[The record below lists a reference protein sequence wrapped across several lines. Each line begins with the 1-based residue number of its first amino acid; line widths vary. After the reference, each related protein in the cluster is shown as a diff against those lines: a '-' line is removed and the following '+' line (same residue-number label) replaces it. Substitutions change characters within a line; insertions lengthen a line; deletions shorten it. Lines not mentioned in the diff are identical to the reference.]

1 MSSQAQQI
9 CKDSIRQNSRSF
21 YLASQLLP
29 KRDRGHAT
37 VVYAWCRRA
46 DDAVDEGYGDKRAA
60 LAELHGELDAL
71 ERGER
76 TGDPVV
82 DAFGEV
88 VDTCG
93 IPLLYPRELLE
104 GMAGDIGSVNLQ
116 TFEQLLEYCYRVAS
130 TVGLMMCH
138 VMGVDDDEAIAN
150 AAHLGV
156 AMQLTNISRDVMED
170 WYRGRLYLPEE
181 LLAKHG
187 AAGLGES
194 LGTAMPAEALLP
206 LSNAVQEILDLADR
220 YYRSGDAGLPNLP
233 WRCSVAIEAAR
244 RIYAEIGSVLLERHC
259 DVASG
264 RAIVSPRRKLELVGH
279 CLVHQA
285 KSIPARSKRLAHFE
299 APRRLLSFAQMPRL

>member
-1 MSSQAQQI
+1 VSSAAQQI

-46 DDAVDEGYGDKRAA
+46 DDTVDEGYGNKHVE
-60 LAELHGELDAL
+60 LAELRSELDTL
-71 ERGER
+71 EAGRT
-76 TGDPVV
+76 TGDPIV

-88 VDTCG
+88 ARACG
-93 IPLLYPRELLE
+93 IPFLYPRELLR
-104 GMAGDIGSVNLQ
+104 GMETDIGSVCYQ
-116 TFEQLLEYCYRVAS
+116 TMDELLEYCYRVAS

-138 VMGVDDDEAIAN
+138 VMGVDDDNAIAH

-170 WYRGRLYLPEE
+170 WKRGRLYLPDE

-187 AAGLGES
+187 AAGLGDS
-194 LGTAMPAEALLP
+194 LGGEMPRDSLAPLASAVEELL
-206 LSNAVQEILDLADR
+206 ALADR
-220 YYRSGDAGLPNLP
+220 YYRSGDEGLSRLP

-244 RIYAEIGSVLLERHC
+244 RIYAEIGSVLVERNF
-259 DVASG
+259 DVSAG

-279 CLVHQA
+279 CLLNQA
-285 KSIPARSKRLAHFE
+285 KNLPARSRGGHFE
-299 APRRLLSFAQMPRL
+299 APSRLLSFAQMPRL